1 MDREEIITQAQ
12 QIIAEITRTLDT
24 LQAAAET
31 IMDDIAT
38 ERAALDAAALFC
50 ISASPNGEKAVEGVE
65 RIVQAFDKIPQ
76 SVGAVGFADAGRV

>member
-31 IMDDIAT
+31 LMDDIAT
-38 ERAALDAAALFC
+38 ERAALEAAASFC
-50 ISASPNGEKAVEGVE
+50 SRPSPNGENAVESVEHMFE
-65 RIVQAFDKIPQ
+65 RIPQ
-76 SVGAVGFADAGRV
+76 TVGPVGFAGAERL

>member
-31 IMDDIAT
+31 LMDDIAT

-50 ISASPNGEKAVEGVE
+50 SPISPNGEMGVE
-65 RIVQAFDKIPQ
+65 NVENIVQTFDKIPQ
-76 SVGAVGFADAGRV
+76 TVGAVRFADARKV

>member
-31 IMDDIAT
+31 LMDDIAT
-38 ERAALDAAALFC
+38 ERAALEETASFC
-50 ISASPNGEKAVEGVE
+50 GRPSPNGENAVESVE
-65 RIVQAFDKIPQ
+65 HMFGEIPQ
-76 SVGAVGFADAGRV
+76 TIGAVGFAGAERL